1 MFSEEVLALRLERD
15 LERAWCVVVVVV
27 VDVLPFP
34 SVLDGGLV

>member
-15 LERAWCVVVVVV
+15 LERAWCVVVD
-27 VDVLPFP
+27 VDALPFP